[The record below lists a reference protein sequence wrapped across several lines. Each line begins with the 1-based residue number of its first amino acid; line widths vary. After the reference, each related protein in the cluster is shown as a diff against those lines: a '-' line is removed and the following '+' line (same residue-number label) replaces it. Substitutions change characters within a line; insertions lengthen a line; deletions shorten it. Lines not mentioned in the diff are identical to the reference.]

1 MSEETAWM
9 KRDADYEPGVPA
21 HHKRKGKADKPRA
34 ARVDL
39 IDAKLYAIGRDAVV
53 AWQEEHE

>member
-1 MSEETAWM
+1 MTEESVWVR
-9 KRDADYEPGVPA
+9 RDADYEPGVPA

-39 IDAKLYAIGRDAVV
+39 IDARLYAIGRAAVV
-53 AWQEEHE
+53 EWQEERG